1 MDHLDAVIND
11 SALQSNT
18 FYFLFFQ
25 FRYPGKSTLCQV
37 IIQELKLNSGALTLY
52 EGNRSLAIPG
62 KDVGKI
68 NLTYYCAVEKSYN

>member
-1 MDHLDAVIND
+1 MDHLDAVIN

-18 FYFLFFQ
+18 YYYFLFFQ

-68 NLTYYCAVEKSYN
+68 NLTYYCAVEKPYN

>member
-1 MDHLDAVIND
+1 MDHLDAVIN

-68 NLTYYCAVEKSYN
+68 NLTDYCAVEKPYN